1 MMSALP
7 TTVEGRAMHVL
18 IAMMNHETNT
28 FSPVVTDLDRFAQS
42 AGERP
47 LTGQAA
53 IDAYKGTGTGV
64 GAFIELAQEAG
75 ATFDVAICA
84 HAQPSGPVEDEAF
97 EAICDAIVTALRQQT
112 YDAIF
117 LDLHGAMVTRRF
129 EDGEGELLRRV
140 RAVAPDT
147 PLAVAYDMHANIH
160 ADMVELADTVA
171 GYQTYPHIDMH
182 GTGLRAGRALMRL
195 LQGQAQPT
203 TAWGRAP
210 MIPHVMRQGS
220 DDEPNRSLQARARE
234 MEKQGA
240 LCASVFVGFP
250 HADIAN
256 AGLSAVVV
264 TDNDPELA
272 QRWCDE
278 LLGMAWAHREAF
290 VYAVEPLTDSVSRA
304 ARLQPERAGPIVLLD
319 HYDNAASGG
328 TMDTTAVLAEVLR
341 QGLNNVAAFAIYDP
355 DAVQVAIAAGVGAQ
369 LELPVGGKLT
379 MPQVPHTSE
388 PLTLSGVVK
397 TISLGRFKAKGPM
410 SAGAHM
416 DMGHAAVIDTGSVE
430 VVLISRHIEPF
441 DANALLSLGI
451 DPMQKRFILLKS
463 RIHWRAGLGQLAAA
477 TIECAGAG
485 VCTSDFGELDFQ
497 QLRRPIY
504 PLDADTDWHA

>member
-1 MMSALP
+1 MVTFAIAQ
-7 TTVEGRAMHVL
+7 EAAMHVL

-28 FSPVVTDLDRFAQS
+28 FSPVITDLDRFAQS
-42 AGERP
+42 AGEQP
-47 LTGQAA
+47 LAGQAA
-53 IDAYKGTGTGV
+53 IDAYAGTGTGV
-64 GAFIELAQEAG
+64 GAFIQVAQEAG
-75 ATFDVAICA
+75 ATFDIAICA

-97 EAICDAIVTALRQQT
+97 EAICAAITGDLARRH

-117 LDLHGAMVTRRF
+117 LDLHGAMVTRSH

-140 RAVAPDT
+140 RALAPQT

-182 GTGLRAGRALMRL
+182 DTGLRAGRALMRL
-195 LQGQAQPT
+195 LQGKAKPT
-203 TAWGRAP
+203 LAWGRAP

-234 MEKQGA
+234 MEAQGA

-264 TDNDPELA
+264 TDNDPGLA
-272 QRWCDE
+272 AQWRDE
-278 LLGMAWAHREAF
+278 LLGLAWARRDAF
-290 VYAVEPLTDSVSRA
+290 VYELEPLSESVTRA
-304 ARLQPERAGPIVLLD
+304 AQLRPQKSGPIVLLD

-341 QGLNNVAAFAIYDP
+341 QGLDNVAAFAIYDP
-355 DAVQVAIAAGVGAQ
+355 QAVQTAIAAGIGARIA
-369 LELPVGGKLT
+369 LDIGGKLA
-379 MPQVPHTSE
+379 MPQVPHEST
-388 PLTLSGVVK
+388 PLAIRGVVK
-397 TISLGRFKAKGPM
+397 TISQGRFKAKGPM
-410 SAGAHM
+410 SAGAQM
-416 DMGHAAVIDTGSVE
+416 DMGQAVVIDTGRVE

-463 RIHWRAGLGQLAAA
+463 RIHWRAGLGQLASA

-485 VCTSDFGELDFQ
+485 VCTSDYGELKFE

-504 PLDADTDWHA
+504 PLDPEVNWST

>member
-1 MMSALP
+1 
-7 TTVEGRAMHVL
+7 MHIL

-28 FSPVVTDLDRFAQS
+28 FSPVRTDLDRFALR
-42 AGERP
+42 AGEA
-47 LTGQAA
+47 LLKGEQAVA
-53 IDAYKGTGTGV
+53 AYTGTGTGV
-64 GAFIELAQEAG
+64 GAFIEVAQAAG
-75 ATFDVAICA
+75 ATFDIAVCA
-84 HAQPSGPVEDEAF
+84 HAQPSGPVEDAAF
-97 EAICDAIVTALRQQT
+97 EAMCAEIVGALERQP

-117 LDLHGAMVTRRF
+117 LDLHGAMVTQTH

-140 RAVAPDT
+140 RAVAPKT

-182 GTGLRAGRALMRL
+182 GTALRAGRSLMRMMK
-195 LQGQAQPT
+195 AEVTPT

-234 MEKQGA
+234 MEAEGA

-250 HADIAN
+250 HADITQ

-264 TDNDPELA
+264 TDNDPALA
-272 QRWCDE
+272 ARWRDE
-278 LLGMAWAHREAF
+278 LLAMAWSQREAF
-290 VYAVEPLTDSVSRA
+290 LYQLEPLATSVSK
-304 ARLQPERAGPIVLLD
+304 ARDLKPEGPGPIVLLD

-328 TMDTTAVLAEVLR
+328 TMDTTAVLAEVMR
-341 QGLNNVAAFAIYDP
+341 QGLDNVAVFAVFDP
-355 DAVQVAIAAGVGAQ
+355 AAVQAAIQAGVGAAVS
-369 LELPVGGKLT
+369 LSVGGKLP

-388 PLTLSGVVK
+388 AVTLNGTVK

-410 SAGAHM
+410 SPGASM
-416 DMGHAAVIDTGSVE
+416 DMGQAVVIDTGRIE

-441 DANALLSLGI
+441 DANALFSVGI
-451 DPMQKRFILLKS
+451 DPMQKRFIVLKS
-463 RIHWRAGLGQLAAA
+463 RIHWRAGLGRLAAA

-485 VCTSDFGELDFQ
+485 VCTSDYGELVFKN
-497 QLRRPIY
+497 LRRPIF
-504 PLDADTDWHA
+504 PLDTALEWSPHEGV